1 MLLRYAGAVAQV
13 NTGIRRVLNNPRVY
27 SAFARAVG
35 TRRAFDEFVNNYVR
49 PSPGLRVLDVGCGP
63 GRFVTEL
70 PGVDYTGIDLS
81 AEYIEAARRDY
92 GHLGRYLV
100 GTAEHIPADDLGT
113 FDVVVAMALLH
124 HLDEHEI
131 RGLLDTTRRLLN
143 PGGRFVCFEATF
155 TPDMSKASRWVVSK
169 DRGQSV
175 LAPEGYAAIA
185 RDYFKDVRV
194 AVHHDLLR
202 IPYSHAIMEASDPR

>member
-1 MLLRYAGAVAQV
+1 MAQV
-13 NTGIRRVLNNPRVY
+13 TTGIRRVLSNPRVY
-27 SAFARAVG
+27 SAFNRAVG
-35 TRRAFDEFVNNYVR
+35 SRRAIDLFVTQFVR
-49 PSPGLRVLDVGCGP
+49 PSAGLRVLDVGCGP
-63 GRFVTEL
+63 GAFVTEL

-81 AEYIEAARRDY
+81 ADYIEAARNDF

-100 GTAEHIPADDLGT
+100 GTAESIPADDLGT
-113 FDVVVAMALLH
+113 FDVVIAKALLH

-155 TPDMSKASRWVVSK
+155 TPDMPRTSRWVVSK

-185 RDYFKDVRV
+185 RDYFNEVRV
-194 AVHHDLLR
+194 DVHHDLLR
-202 IPYSHAIMEASDPR
+202 IPYSHAILEASDPR

>member
-1 MLLRYAGAVAQV
+1 MAQV
-13 NTGIRRVLNNPRVY
+13 TTGIRRVLSNPRVY
-27 SAFARAVG
+27 NAFNRAVG
-35 TRRAFDEFVNNYVR
+35 TRRSLDLFVEEYVR
-49 PSPGLRVLDVGCGP
+49 PEPGMRVLDVGCGP
-63 GRFVTEL
+63 GQFVTEL
-70 PGVDYTGIDLS
+70 PGVDYTGIELS
-81 AEYIEAARRDY
+81 PEYVAAARANF

-100 GTAEHIPADDLGT
+100 GTADSIPADELGT
-113 FDVVVAMALLH
+113 FDVVVAKALLH
-124 HLDEHEI
+124 HLDEPEI
-131 RGLLDTTRRLLN
+131 RRLLDTTRRLLN

-155 TPDMSKASRWVVSK
+155 TPDMSRASRWVVSR

-185 RDYFKDVRV
+185 RDYFNDVRV

>member
-1 MLLRYAGAVAQV
+1 MAQV
-13 NTGIRRVLNNPRVY
+13 TTGIRRVLNSPRVY
-27 SAFARAVG
+27 NAFNRVVG
-35 TRRAFDEFVNNYVR
+35 TRRSLDVFVEEFVR
-49 PSPGLRVLDVGCGP
+49 PEPGMRVLDVGCGP
-63 GRFVTEL
+63 GQFVTEL
-70 PGVDYTGIDLS
+70 PEVDYTGIELS
-81 AEYIEAARRDY
+81 PEYVAAARSNF

-100 GTAEHIPADDLGT
+100 GTADSIPADELGT
-113 FDVVVAMALLH
+113 FDVVVAKALLH
-124 HLDEHEI
+124 HLDEPEI
-131 RGLLDTTRRLLN
+131 RRLLDTTRRLLN

-155 TPDMSKASRWVVSK
+155 TPDMSRASRWVVSR

-185 RDYFKDVRV
+185 RDYFNDVRV